1 MMARR
6 LGALAFV
13 LLLAPMMSVSAQ
25 IRPPRPQIQQPR
37 RDVRDTTHRDSA
49 TVAADSAAAARLRM
63 SPPDSITQAL
73 LQRRGYTVTR
83 YEGDTVTFD
92 ARNQLFRILSGESK
106 RAIIQRG
113 DSQTVVADTGVFFD
127 QRTKVAT
134 AIGQNII
141 MHDPTSGQADV
152 VGRGRLQYSLNEHSA
167 TITNPQFTA
176 NTGEMWV
183 ISAQKGKAILG
194 DSAAGRTSAFYG
206 LAGELTSCTDSV
218 PDYHFKFNEVKRS
231 GSNTLVARPAVLYIR
246 DIPVMWLPFIF
257 SDMRPGRHSGIL
269 TPRIGISD
277 IIRTSPSY
285 RRNVENLGY
294 FWSINDYMDASAWMD
309 WRSSA
314 GMTQGDPGWTK
325 FSGEWRYNWQDRFLY
340 GSLASSYLMQRDGQT
355 NLALTWGHYERFT
368 KDRTFN
374 SQVNYVTSTV
384 VQRQT
389 VFNPYSALATI
400 HSQFT
405 YADKIG
411 PATLQLGGTRNQ
423 YPGRSQIDES
433 LPTVS
438 INTGPLNVASWL
450 QWTPNFSFTEQ
461 QTLHADQPGDFQYR
475 YQTGANGLL
484 DSVLTK
490 RDHYL
495 SNMSFATPFQ
505 IFGYNLS
512 NSFTL
517 SQEAFD
523 YPQKI
528 TRVDAVSGATLGDLI
543 YPTVYTTQLDWTPQF
558 ALPPLAR
565 SLFNIT
571 PSVSLQNATSGPF
584 WGRTTLSNGEW
595 VHQTK
600 RPTFSV
606 AASPVIYGLLPGF
619 GPFTRLR
626 HTLQPTFSYGYA
638 PRADVS
644 TDYYAAFGRSKAH
657 EFSGLQQNAFCFG
670 LNQNLEAK
678 VRSPKDTNPDAAEK
692 IKLLSLTFSSFTY
705 DIDRAHAAHKAI
717 RGLTTSSFNYSI
729 SSDLLPGFQ
738 FSSGFSL
745 FSGDVQSD
753 SAKFS
758 PYMENL
764 SASLQLSEG
773 SNPFAVLTRLFG
785 RAVPNDQRPSAGP
798 TPDQTAG
805 QPQNQDQYM
814 RQIANQPV
822 AGSGARGS
830 NFIVPPT
837 QGWSASLT
845 FSTQHTRP
853 PTGSQANV
861 VEVDPAARCRQ
872 VAASYANDPFVY
884 QNCLIQAQQQ
894 LTSTAQQP
902 LTPALGGATFYR
914 NPPVTSLGGDVR
926 FGLTPKWSVSW
937 NTQYDFVK
945 HQFAQHIVTLQ
956 RDLHDWRAVFAFTQS
971 TNGNFAFSF
980 FIALKAEPDL
990 KLDYNKTTV
999 RTGSF

>member
-1 MMARR
+1 MIAGR
-6 LGALAFV
+6 LGALVFV
-13 LLLAPMMSVSAQ
+13 LALAPVATLSAQ
-25 IRPPRPQIQQPR
+25 IRPPRPQIQPR
-37 RDVRDTTHRDSA
+37 REVRDTTHRDSA
-49 TVAADSAAAARLRM
+49 AVAADSAMAARLRL

-73 LQRRGYTVTR
+73 LRRPGYTVTR

-92 ARNQLFRILSGESK
+92 AKNDMFRILSAVSK
-106 RAIIQRG
+106 RAIVQRG
-113 DSQTVVADTGVFFD
+113 DSQTVFADTGVFFN

-134 AIGQNII
+134 AIGQTII

-152 VGRGRLQYSLNEHSA
+152 VGRGRLEYSLNEHAA

-176 NTGEMWV
+176 NTGEIWV

-218 PDYHFKFNEVKRS
+218 PDYHFEFNEIKRS
-231 GSNTLVARPAVLYIR
+231 GANTLVARPAVLYIK
-246 DIPVMWLPFIF
+246 DIPVMWLPFLF

-269 TPRIGISD
+269 TPRFGISD

-325 FSGEWRYNWQDRFLY
+325 FSGEWRYKWDDRFLS

-355 NLALTWGHYERFT
+355 NLAITWGHTERFT

-389 VFNPYSALATI
+389 TFNPYSALASI

-405 YADKIG
+405 YGDKIG
-411 PATLQLGGTRNQ
+411 PATLQLGGTRDQ
-423 YPGRSQIDES
+423 HPGRAEVDQSI
-433 LPTVS
+433 PTVS
-438 INTGPLNVASWL
+438 LNTGTLNLASWL
-450 QWTPNFSFTEQ
+450 QWTPNFSYAGSQ
-461 QTLHADQPGDFQYR
+461 ILHSDQPGDFQYQ
-475 YQTGANGLL
+475 YQPGANGAL
-484 DSVLTK
+484 DSVLTR
-490 RDHYL
+490 RDHYT
-495 SNMSFATPFQ
+495 SNASFDTPFR
-505 IFGYNLS
+505 IFGYDLGNR
-512 NSFTL
+512 FTI
-517 SQEAFD
+517 SQESFD

-528 TRVDAVSGATLGDLI
+528 TRVDAVTGATIGDFI
-543 YPTVYTTQLDWTPQF
+543 YPTVYTTQVDWSPSF
-558 ALPPLAR
+558 ALPPLLR

-571 PSVSLQNATSGPF
+571 PSVSLQNAAPGPF

-600 RPTFSV
+600 RPLFSV
-606 AASPVIYGLLPGF
+606 AAAPVVYGLLPGF

-644 TDYYAAFGRSKAH
+644 ADYYAAFGHSKAH
-657 EFSGLQQNAFCFG
+657 DFSGLQQNAFSFG

-692 IKLLSLTFSSFTY
+692 IKLLSLTFSSVTY
-705 DIDRAHAAHKAI
+705 DIDRWHAAHKAI
-717 RGLTTSSFNYSI
+717 RGLTTPTFTYTI
-729 SSDLLPGFQ
+729 SSDLVPGFQ
-738 FSSGFSL
+738 FQSGFSL

-764 SASLQLSEG
+764 SATLQLAEG

-785 RAVPNDQRPSAGP
+785 RAVPNDQRPSATP

-805 QPQNQDQYM
+805 QQGQDQYM
-814 RQIANQPV
+814 RQISNQPV
-822 AGSGARGS
+822 AGSGARGT
-830 NFIVPPT
+830 NFIVPPS

-845 FSTQHTRP
+845 FSSRHTRP
-853 PTGSQANV
+853 PSGSQANV
-861 VEVDPAARCRQ
+861 VEVDPASRCRQ
-872 VAASYANDPFVY
+872 VAAAVQNDPFVY
-884 QNCLIQAQQQ
+884 QNCLIQAQSQ
-894 LTSTAQQP
+894 LSSTNQQP
-902 LTPALGGATFYR
+902 LTPALGGATIYR
-914 NPPVTSLGGDVR
+914 NPPVTNLGGDVR
-926 FGLTPKWSVSW
+926 FGLTQKWSMSW

-945 HQFAQHIVTLQ
+945 HEFAQHIVTLQ

-999 RTGSF
+999 RTGTF